1 MDYGVS
7 LSMES
12 VDNIS
17 KHKVSYWLY
26 VGIKRVFDIF
36 CALCGLIVLLPLS
49 IIVKIAYVITGDFNS
64 IFYKQVRIGKNG
76 KQFYMYKYRSMVKDA
91 DKILEELLK
100 QKEYKEEW
108 DQNQKLH
115 DDPRITKMGK
125 FLRKTSLDEVP
136 QFINVFKGDMSLIGP
151 RPLVPGELDKHNGN
165 HNIYERVRPGIT
177 SNWAVNGR
185 SDEMEYTKRLKLE
198 YDYVLNRSIAFD
210 LKIIFKTIAVV
221 ILRKGAK

>member
-1 MDYGVS
+1 
-7 LSMES
+7 
-12 VDNIS
+12 
-17 KHKVSYWLY
+17 
-26 VGIKRVFDIF
+26 
-36 CALCGLIVLLPLS
+36 
-49 IIVKIAYVITGDFNS
+49 
-64 IFYKQVRIGKNG
+64 
-76 KQFYMYKYRSMVKDA
+76 
-91 DKILEELLK
+91 
-100 QKEYKEEW
+100 
-108 DQNQKLH
+108 
-115 DDPRITKMGK
+115 
-125 FLRKTSLDEVP
+125 
-136 QFINVFKGDMSLIGP
+136 MSLIGP

>member
-17 KHKVSYWLY
+17 KHKVSYCLY

-64 IFYKQVRIGKNG
+64 VFYKQVRIGKNG
-76 KQFYMYKYRSMVKDA
+76 KPFYMYKYRSMVKDA
-91 DKILEELLK
+91 DKILEELLQ

-125 FLRKTSLDEVP
+125 FLRKTSLDEIP
-136 QFINVFKGDMSLIGP
+136 QFINVLKGEMSLIGP

-165 HNIYERVRPGIT
+165 HSIYERVRPGIT

-185 SDEMEYTKRLKLE
+185 SDEMEYSKRLKLE
-198 YDYVLNRSIAFD
+198 YDYVLNRSLAFD
-210 LKIIFKTIAVV
+210 IKIIFKTIAVV
-221 ILRKGAK
+221 LLRKGAK